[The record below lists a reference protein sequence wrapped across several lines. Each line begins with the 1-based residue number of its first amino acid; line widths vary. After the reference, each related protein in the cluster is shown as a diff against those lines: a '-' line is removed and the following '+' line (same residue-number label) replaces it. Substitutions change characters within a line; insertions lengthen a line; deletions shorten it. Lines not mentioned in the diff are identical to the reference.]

1 MNRIYFRC
9 SDEPDRVERT
19 CSTMRDASATQKN
32 IYYLIVHFVESGE
45 SIKDKTEPVHTYA

>member
-1 MNRIYFRC
+1 
-9 SDEPDRVERT
+9 
-19 CSTMRDASATQKN
+19 MRDASATQKN